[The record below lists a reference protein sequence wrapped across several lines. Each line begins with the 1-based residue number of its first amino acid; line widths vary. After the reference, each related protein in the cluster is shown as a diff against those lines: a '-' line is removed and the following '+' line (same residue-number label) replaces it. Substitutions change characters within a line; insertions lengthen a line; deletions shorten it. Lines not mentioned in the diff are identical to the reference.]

1 MKKIVLLKLGGS
13 LITDKTKPF
22 TLFAKNIKLVATEI
36 KQALKKDESLSL
48 IIGAGTGSFG
58 HYPVQKYGL
67 EKGIRTKSH
76 KYGFCS
82 VHESVSKLNAIV
94 VEELLQ
100 AGIHAFSLHPSS
112 MLTAKNGNITQFFYL
127 PIIHMIQIGMIPVI
141 HGDML
146 FDEDNG
152 SLICSVEMIF
162 NQLVLVLHGLKS
174 YAPSVIYAG
183 LTDGVLD
190 SKNNTIPLI
199 TRKNFDSINTLLTGA
214 KGYDVT
220 GGMKTKVVSCLE
232 NSEYGVTSLIIN
244 GSEKGNIK
252 QALLGKEIKG
262 TIIR

>member
-1 MKKIVLLKLGGS
+1 
-13 LITDKTKPF
+13 
-22 TLFAKNIKLVATEI
+22 
-36 KQALKKDESLSL
+36 
-48 IIGAGTGSFG
+48 
-58 HYPVQKYGL
+58 
-67 EKGIRTKSH
+67 
-76 KYGFCS
+76 
-82 VHESVSKLNAIV
+82 
-94 VEELLQ
+94 
-100 AGIHAFSLHPSS
+100 
-112 MLTAKNGNITQFFYL
+112 
-127 PIIHMIQIGMIPVI
+127 
-141 HGDML
+141 
-146 FDEDNG
+146 
-152 SLICSVEMIF
+152 MIF